1 MAAPKGL
8 KEPHVLL
15 ASGNA
20 RKLIRNLEDILSP
33 LEIKKIED
41 EVDRNVVSLFL
52 LGLSHYEFAFS
63 ISASEW
69 RQNISRLYYA
79 AYNVKRSVSLKYDG
93 SFSTDS
99 GDHAKIDMLPDGFE
113 NLGTYKSRLK
123 SLRDDRN
130 LSDYSHLATEADLLY
145 GVLDSRAMVTEFLK
159 DAKQF
164 LLDSGVRV

>member
-1 MAAPKGL
+1 MGAPKGL

-41 EVDRNVVSLFL
+41 EVDKNVVSLFL
-52 LGLSHYEFAFS
+52 LGLSHYEFALS
-63 ISASEW
+63 IGVSEW
-69 RQNISRLYYA
+69 RQSISRLYYA
-79 AYNVKRSVSLKYDG
+79 AYNVKRSVSLKHDG

-99 GDHAKIDMLPDGFE
+99 GDHMKIDMLPDGFE

-130 LSDYSHLATEADLLY
+130 LSDYSHLAT
-145 GVLDSRAMVTEFLK
+145 
-159 DAKQF
+159 
-164 LLDSGVRV
+164 